1 MGRDGMGWDGAD
13 LSESEY
19 PRELEQAWQV
29 EGGNPDPL
37 EVVNFDHLRLRTA
50 AGGSAVTPAKSQ
62 STVRAREPCAFTRLR
77 PTIRYR
83 VGGALSGGS
92 VCGGGILA
100 FPLEPERA
108 LHHREVVSPELLLA
122 RLLRERA
129 DINPSAA
136 YVEDGAVI
144 LSEAAEGKGQCFLQ
158 LRRKFW
164 VHLLRRIQAVLL
176 AEGGGGTEHQ
186 RRILHQPAT
195 RVEEALEAARLA
207 TKGCEHRLLLQ

>member
-1 MGRDGMGWDGAD
+1 MQHRAAGCPSCLEAKGCVDEEEFVQILWIVR

-37 EVVNFDHLRLRTA
+37 EVVNFDHLR
-50 AGGSAVTPAKSQ
+50 
-62 STVRAREPCAFTRLR
+62 
-77 PTIRYR
+77 R